1 MCSSDVNVS
10 KGKVLY
16 THMLNS
22 RGGIG
27 GDITINRL
35 EETKFLIIS
44 SATTH
49 SRDKN
54 WIERNLLGYN
64 ATLTDVTSGYTVLSL
79 QGPKSRE
86 ILEKFQALI
95 LTIAHFRFQ
104 LLKKLNL
111 GMQR

>member
-1 MCSSDVNVS
+1 MCSSDVDVL
-10 KGKVLY
+10 KGNVLY

-22 RGGIG
+22 LGGIEC
-27 GDITINRL
+27 DITINRL
-35 EETKFLIIS
+35 EENKFLIIS

-86 ILEKFQALI
+86 ILEKVSSADLA
-95 LTIAHFRFQ
+95 IAHFRFQ